1 MDYNKIEDRVPEKRK
16 QYISETYKLPY
27 ENIRKKVF
35 DILNSHN
42 VSEQTIEEL
51 MNYIDTWYDIYDEKE
66 NIIEY
71 LRKNMPN
78 EQPKKRQGW
87 EVALPAMLDY

>member
-1 MDYNKIEDRVPEKRK
+1 MDYTKIPDNN
-16 QYISETYKLPY
+16 SEQDKKSFADTYKTSY
-27 ENIRKKVF
+27 DEIRKKVF
-35 DILNSHN
+35 DVLNSHN
-42 VSEQTIEEL
+42 VSEQTIVEL
-51 MNYIDTWYDIYDEKE
+51 MNYPDTWDFLYKETE
-66 NIIEY
+66 NIIDY